1 MYTIPFYYLGRHP
14 VPDML
19 KDDDDEEEVQPVV
32 NPSSIEL
39 LHKRFSKVKKE
50 EIDSRMEK
58 NDDDGRDRDILDN
71 YYSYESSEMEAW
83 KLIVDSK
90 RYLDDNV
97 NIGHVPWSSIN
108 RINIKEKVVI
118 IENHIGIRRDG
129 NPVPLSIWEKL
140 WYGNYKMKLINKVD
154 KVLFIF

>member
-1 MYTIPFYYLGRHP
+1 MS
-14 VPDML
+14 
-19 KDDDDEEEVQPVV
+19 EEEGSL
-32 NPSSIEL
+32 NPSSIQL
-39 LHKRFSKVKKE
+39 LHDKLSVIRKE
-50 EIDSRMEK
+50 VIDSMMEK
-58 NDDDGRDRDILDN
+58 EDESNRNILDN

-108 RINIKEKVVI
+108 RINIKEKVII

-129 NPVPLSIWEKL
+129 NPLPLSIWEKL

-154 KVLFIF
+154 KVFFYLACV

>member
-1 MYTIPFYYLGRHP
+1 MS
-14 VPDML
+14 
-19 KDDDDEEEVQPVV
+19 EEEGSL
-32 NPSSIEL
+32 NPSSIQL
-39 LHKRFSKVKKE
+39 LHDKLSVIRKE
-50 EIDSRMEK
+50 VIDSMMEK
-58 NDDDGRDRDILDN
+58 EDESNRNILDN

-108 RINIKEKVVI
+108 RINIKEKVII

-129 NPVPLSIWEKL
+129 NPLPLSIWEKL

-154 KVLFIF
+154 KVFFF

>member
-1 MYTIPFYYLGRHP
+1 MS
-14 VPDML
+14 
-19 KDDDDEEEVQPVV
+19 EEEGSL
-32 NPSSIEL
+32 NPSSIQL
-39 LHKRFSKVKKE
+39 LHDKLSVIRKE
-50 EIDSRMEK
+50 VIDSMMEK
-58 NDDDGRDRDILDN
+58 EDESNRNILDN

-108 RINIKEKVVI
+108 RINIKEKVII

-129 NPVPLSIWEKL
+129 NPLPLSIWEKL
-140 WYGNYKMKLINKVD
+140 WHGNYKMKLINKVD
-154 KVLFIF
+154 KVFFVLLVYKLIIFN

>member
-1 MYTIPFYYLGRHP
+1 MS
-14 VPDML
+14 
-19 KDDDDEEEVQPVV
+19 EEEGPL
-32 NPSSIEL
+32 NPSSIQL
-39 LHKRFSKVKKE
+39 LHDKLSVIRKE
-50 EIDSRMEK
+50 VIDSMMEK
-58 NDDDGRDRDILDN
+58 EDESNRNILDN

-108 RINIKEKVVI
+108 RINIKEKVII

-129 NPVPLSIWEKL
+129 NPLPLSIWEKL
-140 WYGNYKMKLINKVD
+140 WFGNYKMKLINKVD
-154 KVLFIF
+154 KVFFI

>member
-1 MYTIPFYYLGRHP
+1 MS
-14 VPDML
+14 
-19 KDDDDEEEVQPVV
+19 EEEGSL
-32 NPSSIEL
+32 NPSSIQL
-39 LHKRFSKVKKE
+39 LHDKLSVIRKE
-50 EIDSRMEK
+50 VIDSMMEK
-58 NDDDGRDRDILDN
+58 EDESNRNILDN

-108 RINIKEKVVI
+108 RINIKEKVII

-129 NPVPLSIWEKL
+129 NPLPLSIWEKL
-140 WYGNYKMKLINKVD
+140 WFGNYKMKLINKVD
-154 KVLFIF
+154 KVFFYLACV

>member
-1 MYTIPFYYLGRHP
+1 MLEDEIPS
-14 VPDML
+14 
-19 KDDDDEEEVQPVV
+19 
-32 NPSSIEL
+32 NPSSIQL
-39 LHKRFSKVKKE
+39 LHEKLIKIKKE
-50 EIDSRMEK
+50 VKYAMME
-58 NDDDGRDRDILDN
+58 NDDDERDKVILDN

-90 RYLDDNV
+90 QYLDDNV

-108 RINIKEKVVI
+108 RINIKEKVII

-129 NPVPLSIWEKL
+129 NPLPLSIWEKL

-154 KVLFIF
+154 KVFINKLVC

>member
-1 MYTIPFYYLGRHP
+1 MS
-14 VPDML
+14 
-19 KDDDDEEEVQPVV
+19 EEKGPL
-32 NPSSIEL
+32 NPSSIQL
-39 LHKRFSKVKKE
+39 LHDKLSVIRKE
-50 EIDSRMEK
+50 VIDSMMEK
-58 NDDDGRDRDILDN
+58 EDESNRNILDN

-108 RINIKEKVVI
+108 RINIKEKVII

-129 NPVPLSIWEKL
+129 NPLPLSIWEKL
-140 WYGNYKMKLINKVD
+140 WFGNYKMKLINKVD
-154 KVLFIF
+154 KVFFYLACV

>member
-1 MYTIPFYYLGRHP
+1 MS
-14 VPDML
+14 
-19 KDDDDEEEVQPVV
+19 EEKGPL
-32 NPSSIEL
+32 NPSSIQL
-39 LHKRFSKVKKE
+39 LHDKLSVIRKE
-50 EIDSRMEK
+50 VIDSVMEK
-58 NDDDGRDRDILDN
+58 EDESNRNILDN

-108 RINIKEKVVI
+108 RINIKEKVII

-129 NPVPLSIWEKL
+129 NPLPLSIWEKL
-140 WYGNYKMKLINKVD
+140 WFGNYKMKLINKVD
-154 KVLFIF
+154 KVFFYLACV

>member
-1 MYTIPFYYLGRHP
+1 MLEDEKPSIPSSIQLLHEKLIKIKKEVKYA
-14 VPDML
+14 MMEN
-19 KDDDDEEEVQPVV
+19 DDDE
-32 NPSSIEL
+32 
-39 LHKRFSKVKKE
+39 RDKV
-50 EIDSRMEK
+50 
-58 NDDDGRDRDILDN
+58 ILDN

-90 RYLDDNV
+90 QYLDDNV

-108 RINIKEKVVI
+108 RINIKEKVII

-129 NPVPLSIWEKL
+129 NPLPLSIWEKL

-154 KVLFIF
+154 KVFINKLVC

>member
-1 MYTIPFYYLGRHP
+1 MS
-14 VPDML
+14 
-19 KDDDDEEEVQPVV
+19 EEEGPL
-32 NPSSIEL
+32 NPSSIQL
-39 LHKRFSKVKKE
+39 LHDKLSVIRKE
-50 EIDSRMEK
+50 VIDSMMEK
-58 NDDDGRDRDILDN
+58 EDESNRNILDN

-108 RINIKEKVVI
+108 RINIKEKVII

-129 NPVPLSIWEKL
+129 NPLPLSIWEKL

-154 KVLFIF
+154 KVFFYLACV

>member
-1 MYTIPFYYLGRHP
+1 MS
-14 VPDML
+14 
-19 KDDDDEEEVQPVV
+19 EEEGPL
-32 NPSSIEL
+32 NPSSIQL
-39 LHKRFSKVKKE
+39 LHDKLSVIRKE
-50 EIDSRMEK
+50 VIDSMMEK
-58 NDDDGRDRDILDN
+58 EDESNRNILDN

-108 RINIKEKVVI
+108 RINIKEKVII

-129 NPVPLSIWEKL
+129 NPLPLSIWEKL
-140 WYGNYKMKLINKVD
+140 WFGNYKMKLINKVV
-154 KVLFIF
+154 KVFFI